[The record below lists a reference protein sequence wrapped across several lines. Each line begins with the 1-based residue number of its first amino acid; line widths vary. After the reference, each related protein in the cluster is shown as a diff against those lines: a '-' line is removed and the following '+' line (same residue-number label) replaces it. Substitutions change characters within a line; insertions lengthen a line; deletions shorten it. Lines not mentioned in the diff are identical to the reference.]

1 MTDFS
6 DFIVRVRYA
15 ETDRMGKVYHGNYY
29 IYFEIGR
36 VEYMRE
42 RGVAYKDMEEKDD
55 SYIVV
60 AESNCSYKRPAHY
73 DDVLR
78 IRTRVAEVRT
88 RTIRFAYEIFNNS
101 TGELLATGETF
112 HVVCNRQGRP
122 KALGKQYRKLF
133 ATQESGATGS
143 DETDNPESEI

>member
-1 MTDFS
+1 MSEFS
-6 DFIVRVRYA
+6 DLIVRVRYA
-15 ETDRMGKVYHGNYY
+15 ETDQMGKVYYGNYY

-36 VEYMRE
+36 VEFMRE
-42 RGVAYKDMEEKDD
+42 RGVAYKDMEEQDD

-60 AESNCSYKRPAHY
+60 SESKCSYRRPAHY
-73 DDVLR
+73 DDMLR

-88 RTIRFAYEIFNNS
+88 RTIRFAYEIFNDT

-122 KALGKQYRKLF
+122 KALGEQYRKLF
-133 ATQESGATGS
+133 SAREISGAAGGAA
-143 DETDNPESEI
+143 ENPESEI

>member
-1 MTDFS
+1 
-6 DFIVRVRYA
+6 
-15 ETDRMGKVYHGNYY
+15 MGKVYYGNYY

-42 RGVAYKDMEEKDD
+42 RGVAYKDMEEQDD

-60 AESNCSYKRPAHY
+60 AESNCTYRRPAHY
-73 DDVLR
+73 DDMLR

-88 RTIRFAYEIFNNS
+88 RTIRFGYEIFNDA

-122 KALGKQYRKLF
+122 KALGEQYSR
-133 ATQESGATGS
+133 
-143 DETDNPESEI
+143 